1 MSSSGNQLC
10 PAATT
15 LVTAAGNP
23 DAVLPGAGV
32 DVDRSACIVSPIRSL
47 HFTHMM
53 LSLHARRLNRNEER
67 DWANLVGDAVRQ
79 IAGKLLADDAAEY
92 VRLRAVCSPWRSAT
106 AAPSWEPQF
115 FPRNWLMLRRDVVAD
130 AAPAAPVSRRFV
142 NVRTGATLLI
152 RPPPAEEYGDFITG
166 AEGLLLFHC
175 GRTDTVRLFN
185 PLTAATAVLP
195 GLAGAPGIEE
205 AAVELELAAAG
216 VIAAD
221 GNAPATASPAVVLVL
236 VMPRTTVILCA
247 RPGDDRWR
255 TVDAGEA
262 QPQPFQGGLSMQ
274 GKFYVPTRHG
284 EVLRVE
290 LYPQPRLM
298 YVARPP
304 GSQHCTCDVAV
315 TSYLVPSLDEDDGAG
330 EDNDGMLLV
339 RVFDGAVDVLG
350 VHLGKGSYTRVPD
363 IGNRTIFLPGL
374 TVRADK
380 LSSVAEMELGSVHLD
395 EDIEDYI
402 IG

>member
-23 DAVLPGAGV
+23 DAVLPSTGVHV
-32 DVDRSACIVSPIRSL
+32 DVDRL
-47 HFTHMM
+47 
-53 LSLHARRLNRNEER
+53 EER
-67 DWANLVGDAVRQ
+67 DWANLLGDAVRQ

-92 VRLRAVCSPWRSAT
+92 VRLRAVCTPWRSAT
-106 AAPSWEPQF
+106 VAPNWQPQF
-115 FPRNWLMLRRDVVAD
+115 FPRNWLLLHRDEVAD
-130 AAPAAPVSRRFV
+130 TAAEPAARRRFV
-142 NVRTGATLLI
+142 NVRTGATLRI
-152 RPPPAEEYGDFITG
+152 RQPPAEEYGDFITG
-166 AEGLLLFHC
+166 TEGLLLFHC

-185 PLTAATAVLP
+185 PLTAATAILP
-195 GLAGAPGIEE
+195 GLAGALGIEE

-221 GNAPATASPAVVLVL
+221 GNAPAAASPAVVLVL
-236 VMPRTTVILCA
+236 VMPTTTVFLCA

-274 GKFYVPTRHG
+274 GKFYLPTRHG
-284 EVLRVE
+284 EVLKVE
-290 LYPQPRLM
+290 LYPQPHLV

-315 TSYLVPSLDEDDGAG
+315 TSYLVPSLDEGGAG

-363 IGNRTIFLPGL
+363 LGNRTIFLPGL

>member
-32 DVDRSACIVSPIRSL
+32 DVD
-47 HFTHMM
+47 
-53 LSLHARRLNRNEER
+53 RNEER

-92 VRLRAVCSPWRSAT
+92 VRLRAVCTPWRSAT

-216 VIAAD
+216 VVAAD
-221 GNAPATASPAVVLVL
+221 GNAPAAASPAVVLVL

-247 RPGDDRWR
+247 RPDDDRWR

-315 TSYLVPSLDEDDGAG
+315 TSYLVPSLDEDGAG